1 MARTIYVINGPN
13 LNLLGTR
20 QPEIYGRATLKDV
33 EELCRL
39 RARHHGFAI
48 DFMQS
53 NSESE
58 IIDRLHEARAKKA
71 FAVVINP
78 AGYSYYSV
86 AILDAVLACEV
97 PTFEVHISNIHA
109 REPLRQHSFISAA
122 ARAVIC
128 GFGIEGYGLA
138 IDGAAA
144 LLTTPD
150 AKTKTKR

>member
-1 MARTIYVINGPN
+1 MAKTIYVLNGPN
-13 LNLLGTR
+13 LNLLGVR
-20 QPEIYGRATLKDV
+20 QPEIYGRATLKDI
-33 EELCRL
+33 EDLCRE
-39 RARHHGFAI
+39 RAARHGLAV

-58 IIDRLHEARAKKA
+58 IIDRLHQARAKKA

-109 REPLRQHSFISAA
+109 REPLRQHSFISAG

-144 LLTTPD
+144 LLGAAA
-150 AKTKTKR
+150 AKKKSKR